1 MRTMNG
7 PLRIV
12 AADDDVFY
20 RELYGKFIPQAG
32 HELVG
37 IAASG
42 RELVDQCARL
52 RPDLVI
58 SDIKMEDMDGIDA
71 AREICSVQP
80 VPFILVSS
88 YYDPELIER
97 AQADYVLG
105 YLIKPIRQADLETA
119 VAIAMRRFEEF
130 QLLRMEADHY
140 RQTLA
145 HRKIIERAK
154 GILMKRAGITES
166 DAFGR
171 LQSLAHDKKQKLVDI
186 AQMILTTE
194 QVMS

>member
-1 MRTMNG
+1 MNA

-12 AADDDVFY
+12 AADDDPFY
-20 RELYGKFIPQAG
+20 HDLYRKFIPQTG

-37 IAASG
+37 MAGSG
-42 RELVDQCARL
+42 RALVEQCAL
-52 RPDLVI
+52 AHPDLVI
-58 SDIKMEDMDGIDA
+58 SDIKMEDMDGIEA
-71 AREICSVQP
+71 AREICAVRP

-105 YLIKPIRQADLETA
+105 YLIKPVRKADLETA
-119 VAIAMRRFEEF
+119 IAIAMRRFEEF
-130 QLLRMEADHY
+130 EILRMEADHY
-140 RQTLA
+140 RQTLVN
-145 HRKIIERAK
+145 RKIIERAK
-154 GILMKRAGITES
+154 GILMKRAGISET

-171 LQSLAHDKKQKLVDI
+171 LQTLAHEKNQKLVDI

>member
-1 MRTMNG
+1 MNG

-12 AADDDVFY
+12 AADDDPFY
-20 RELYGKFIPQAG
+20 HDLYRKFIPQTG

-37 IAASG
+37 MADSG
-42 RELVDQCARL
+42 RALVEQCAL
-52 RPDLVI
+52 ARPDLVI
-58 SDIKMEDMDGIDA
+58 SDIKMEDMDGINA
-71 AREICSVQP
+71 AREICNARP
-80 VPFILVSS
+80 VPFILVSG

-105 YLIKPIRQADLETA
+105 YLIKPIRKADLETA
-119 VAIAMRRFEEF
+119 IAIAMRRFEEF
-130 QLLRMEADHY
+130 EILRMEADHY
-140 RQTLA
+140 RQTLTN
-145 HRKIIERAK
+145 RKIIERAK
-154 GILMKRAGITES
+154 GILMKRAGISET

-171 LQSLAHDKKQKLVDI
+171 LQTLAHEKNQKLVDI

>member
-1 MRTMNG
+1 MNG

-12 AADDDVFY
+12 AADDDPSY
-20 RELYGKFIPQAG
+20 HELYRKFISQIG

-37 IAASG
+37 MSTSG
-42 RELVDQCARL
+42 RGLVEQCALVD
-52 RPDLVI
+52 PDLVI

-71 AREICSVQP
+71 AREICSIHP
-80 VPFILVSS
+80 VPFILVSG

-105 YLIKPIRQADLETA
+105 YLIKPIRKADLETA
-119 VAIAMRRFEEF
+119 IAIAMRRFEEF
-130 QLLRMEADHY
+130 EILRMEADHY

-154 GILMKRAGITES
+154 GILMKRAGISET

-171 LQSLAHDKKQKLVDI
+171 LQTLAHEKNQKLVDI
-186 AQMILTTE
+186 AQMILTTAE
-194 QVMS
+194 VMS